1 MAIEPIKR
9 LFLIAPAERREP
21 ILAELQKLGVVQ
33 IEDISSNNEAQDE
46 AEVFDW
52 SLVKP
57 HILPERRNIQKQYD
71 SVVNAIRFL
80 RNFIPDRL
88 DYLSIFEKAPDIV
101 SAEDEQKILRE
112 YAYEKVMEDLREQ
125 DGRLK
130 NLHAKKLSAM
140 TRRDNLLPWK
150 DLDVPLNYFC
160 KTSHVVIR
168 ALIVPTASVDACRK
182 AAEEAISELWT
193 FKVGETK
200 KSKHI
205 IVIFHKEHQQTAENI
220 LQSFDIHS
228 AVLPCSEKTPAELIA
243 EIDDFIAQIDAETKE
258 IEEHL
263 AARGGDLLK
272 LKVVADNI
280 QNVLHRKEAQEL
292 CGETRSTFLIKGWVP
307 DVKTPAVEKAVRA
320 IADETDL
327 YFAEPLPHENPPI
340 ILKNTKPVYLYESVL
355 GIYGLPDY
363 REPDPT
369 PTMGLFYF
377 IGFGYC
383 LADAGYGGLLAL
395 LTGFLLKKLKLCK
408 GDRKFLKMLFLSAI
422 SAMLFGMA
430 TGSWFG
436 NLLTDSTFPT
446 GAGWTM
452 KLVEKIQLID
462 PLNKHIMVFLGA
474 ALAVGFIQLSWGVMI
489 KFYTLA
495 GAGNYLDALFD
506 PFAWLL
512 FAFGIPI
519 AILIHPRVG
528 MWVSIAGLAIMLFF
542 GGRAEKGIFQR
553 LVMGIWTI
561 YGIATGLLSDIL
573 SYSRLFALGLASG
586 IVASVINIILF
597 FMWPSLPV
605 GKPWY
610 YWLIAPLGW
619 ALTIA
624 MLCIFHFI
632 NMLINVLGAFI
643 HTARLQFVEFF
654 PKFYQGGG
662 ARFIPFETQAS
673 FVEIEHEQNKKIV

>member
-9 LFLIAPAERREP
+9 LFLIAPAEHREP
-21 ILAELQKLGVVQ
+21 ILAVLQKLGVVQ
-33 IEDISSNNEAQDE
+33 IEDISSNGEAQEE
-46 AEVFDW
+46 AETFDW
-52 SLVKP
+52 SRVKP
-57 HILPERRNIQKQYD
+57 HILPERRNIQKHYD

-80 RNFIPDRL
+80 RTFIPERL
-88 DYLSIFEKAPDIV
+88 DYLSILEKAPDTV
-101 SAEDEQKILRE
+101 STDEERKILQE
-112 YAYEKVMEDLREQ
+112 YDYERVLEDLREQ
-125 DGRLK
+125 DSLLK
-130 NLHAKKLSAM
+130 NLHAKKLSAI
-140 TRRDNLLPWK
+140 TRRDHLLPWK

-160 KTSHVVIR
+160 KTTHVVIR
-168 ALIVPTASVDACRK
+168 ALIVPSASVDACRK

-205 IVIFHKEHQQTAENI
+205 IVMFHKDYQQTAEEI
-220 LQSFDIHS
+220 LQSYDIHD

-243 EIDDFIAQIDAETKE
+243 EIDTANAQIDAVTKE
-258 IEEHL
+258 IEKRL
-263 AARGGDLLK
+263 ASRTDDLLK
-272 LKVVADNI
+272 LKVVANNI
-280 QNVLHRKEAQEL
+280 QNILHRKEAQEL
-292 CGETRSTFLIKGWVP
+292 CGETRTTFLVKGWVP
-307 DVKTPAVEKAVRA
+307 EAKTTAVETAVRA
-320 IADETDL
+320 VVAETDL
-327 YFAEPLPHENPPI
+327 YFAEPKPSDNPPI
-340 ILKNTKPVYLYESVL
+340 ILKNSSPVNLYESVL

-369 PTMGLFYF
+369 PSMGLFYF

-383 LADAGYGGLLAL
+383 LADVGYGGLLAL
-395 LTGFLLKKLKLCK
+395 LTGFMLKKFKLRK

-436 NLLTDSTFPT
+436 NLLTDSTLPT
-446 GAGWTM
+446 GAGWLIR
-452 KLVEKIQLID
+452 LVSKIQFID
-462 PLNKHIMVFLGA
+462 PLNKHIMIFLGA
-474 ALAVGFIQLSWGVMI
+474 ALVVGFIQLSWGVGI
-489 KFYTLA
+489 KLYDLLRKGHYA
-495 GAGNYLDALFD
+495 DAVFD
-506 PFAWLL
+506 PVAWLL

-519 AILIHPRVG
+519 AILINQRAG
-528 MWVSIAGLAIMLFF
+528 MWVSIAGLVVMLFF
-542 GGRAEKGIFQR
+542 GGRAEKGIVKR

-561 YGIATGLLSDIL
+561 YGIVTGLLSDIL

-597 FMWPSLPV
+597 FMWPDIPV

-619 ALTIA
+619 GLTIA
-624 MLCIFHFI
+624 MLFIFHFI

-654 PKFYQGGG
+654 PKFYQSGGV
-662 ARFIPFETQAS
+662 RFAPFEMQS
-673 FVEIEHEQNKKIV
+673 GFVEIKDDSQKE